1 MEDEKVVYSRSQLVF
16 AGMKPLEDA
25 LEIFVPESKHF
36 MSSDT
41 ELWNFLCS
49 LKRDFSPVILRS
61 KDVYGYSS
69 CRSVVPDPSQ
79 VSRRKAKEQPAGQSR
94 KPPVKR
100 RRRGGRLSCRK
111 RRRLQDTAAASEES
125 GASSTSSSACSSPSP
140 CEIPGSWAGRWRRS
154 GERRPPSSP
163 ASPAYG
169 SGTCPA
175 RRRQAYFVCPI
186 EGRAKYCSAQAPGL
200 SDRSRIVK
208 TRRGRH
214 PMKMGGPGRDA
225 HRTGTQRDR
234 PWAAATTVAKKTIG
248 NTLHCKGLKSC
259 SARKVPL
266 LKKAH
271 VQARLKFAKEHLD
284 DSAGDWEKVLW
295 SDDTKIEIFGINS
308 THRVW
313 RKRNTAYDPKNIV
326 PTVKHGGGNIMF
338 WGCFSAKGTELLH
351 RINRRMD
358 GVMYCKILSGN
369 LLPSTRTLKMGRRWV
384 FQQDNDPKHTAKATK
399 EGLKKKNSKVM
410 EWPSQS
416 PDLNPIE
423 NL

>member
-140 CEIPGSWAGRWRRS
+140 CEIPGLLGRSLEEIWRAATPKLTS
-154 GERRPPSSP
+154 FPSIRVRDVS
-163 ASPAYG
+163 
-169 SGTCPA
+169 C
-175 RRRQAYFVCPI
+175 QAKV
-186 EGRAKYCSAQAPGL
+186 
-200 SDRSRIVK
+200 
-208 TRRGRH
+208 
-214 PMKMGGPGRDA
+214 
-225 HRTGTQRDR
+225 
-234 PWAAATTVAKKTIG
+234 AAACRRAQQILQVNLQPVVRI
-248 NTLHCKGLKSC
+248 
-259 SARKVPL
+259 RRFPL
-266 LKKAH
+266 
-271 VQARLKFAKEHLD
+271 V
-284 DSAGDWEKVLW
+284 
-295 SDDTKIEIFGINS
+295 
-308 THRVW
+308 
-313 RKRNTAYDPKNIV
+313 
-326 PTVKHGGGNIMF
+326 
-338 WGCFSAKGTELLH
+338 
-351 RINRRMD
+351 
-358 GVMYCKILSGN
+358 
-369 LLPSTRTLKMGRRWV
+369 
-384 FQQDNDPKHTAKATK
+384 
-399 EGLKKKNSKVM
+399 
-410 EWPSQS
+410 S
-416 PDLNPIE
+416 P
-423 NL
+423 